1 MIRMRL
7 LRCLFLVPLLRGGV
21 SGSLADLSKLL
32 PLSDPLSDFPEDL
45 LLLLPPLGGPGVG
58 SLLSFPA
65 GGRDEEAGGC

>member
-21 SGSLADLSKLL
+21 SGSLVDLSKLL
-32 PLSDPLSDFPEDL
+32 PLSDLPEDL
-45 LLLLPPLGGPGVG
+45 LLLLPPLEGPGVG